1 MGDILLTL
9 SVPALLLA
17 SGLYAVARAW
27 WRRGHPAPPS
37 PYTQQAA
44 RLAGRATLGDA
55 EQAVG
60 EAYLRLGGLYDGRL
74 PDPGPQNSESPP
86 ARATAS

>member
-9 SVPALLLA
+9 SVPALILS
-17 SGLYAVARAW
+17 SGLYAVVSAL
-27 WRRGHPAPPS
+27 WRRRHPAPPS

-44 RLAGRATLGDA
+44 RLAGRAALA
-55 EQAVG
+55 EAGQVVD
-60 EAYLRLGGLYDGRL
+60 EAYGTLGGLYDGRR
-74 PDPGPQNSESPP
+74 PDADAPRQP